1 MDEFARVLRAWRDR
15 VQPEH
20 VGLPPGTGR
29 RARGLRREELAMLA
43 GVSVDYI
50 VRLEQGRATNPSAQL
65 LGALAR
71 ALRLTD
77 EERDHLYRVAGVA
90 VPTSASLPRHVGPG
104 VQRIVDRLG
113 DVPVAV
119 YSAAH
124 DLLLWNPLWATLL
137 GDPSTQSG
145 LRRNLVWRVFTG
157 GAIPVSHTTVGEDE
171 FRADLVADLRSAVGR
186 YPEDAPLRA
195 LVDRLLSESTE
206 FAARWAQA
214 HVALHRSSRKVLH
227 TRAVGDITVDC
238 DVLGAPGSGDL
249 RIVVYTVEPGS
260 ADEEKLDLLRVTGL
274 QDLSDH
280 RRPLAVTRT
289 DTTG

>member
-15 VQPEH
+15 VQPEE

-29 RARGLRREELAMLA
+29 RSRGLRREELAMLA
-43 GVSVDYI
+43 GVSVDYV
-50 VRLEQGRATNPSAQL
+50 VRLEQGRATSPSAQL

-77 EERDHLYRVAGVA
+77 EERDHLYRVGGVA
-90 VPTSASLPRHVGPG
+90 VPAPASLPRHVGPG

-124 DLLLWNPLWATLL
+124 DLLLWNPLWAALL
-137 GDPSTQSG
+137 GDPSTRSG
-145 LRRNLVWRVFTG
+145 FRRNLVWLVFTETRT
-157 GAIPVSHTTVGEDE
+157 PVTHTAVGEDE

-186 YPEDAPLRA
+186 YPDDAPLRD
-195 LVDRLLSESTE
+195 LVDRLLAESGE

-214 HVALHRSSRKVLH
+214 HVALHRSSRKIEH
-227 TRAVGDITVDC
+227 TRAVGDNTVDC
-238 DVLGAPGSGDL
+238 D
-249 RIVVYTVEPGS
+249 
-260 ADEEKLDLLRVTGL
+260 
-274 QDLSDH
+274 
-280 RRPLAVTRT
+280 
-289 DTTG
+289 